1 MASRTRSG
9 QTTARP
15 ASLQNPPARET
26 RSTGGQKEAR
36 APKNA
41 STSKNARRTVSSS
54 GSSSRAST
62 PAAPQDKSISISAKE
77 LDLLR
82 KQAKAQNTKAQQA
95 KQTQEM
101 QELNRKRL
109 RDEESGDM
117 SEAEDTTDIENR
129 PPPSTQPSKKS
140 KSRHVQEPEEETRQE
155 LSEDELELGD
165 RIFGDQ
171 RQSQRD
177 SDDDDEEQQEDHI
190 EEDVASGEGEQG
202 EQLNGQQG
210 TGDQE
215 EGEEE
220 EEEGADNEMLDNGV
234 SRRTV
239 SFGVQ
244 DTSSSAPSSLS
255 RKGLKVIRSD
265 FPDDVAILADEAK
278 TAVRTAICFGEW
290 EEIGGRGAQLE
301 WAWRIA
307 QAVAQEQPAWVSLL
321 RKVSSN
327 ETMKRNFITYALYA
341 RGGFLSTLITKTRAG
356 VAAAYSLSGGKIS
369 RSDTEKRVRWLREAC
384 HFMYGDLDVEKET
397 YEKTKPF
404 GNPFIKEVI
413 QHVFFAPGNMMKAD
427 QRTANRIRQEKAIP
441 PNIILLVVT
450 AIEHAIGEYTSGHV
464 IQVPFKEMRVRGQA
478 RYHEKNWVGLTEISE
493 DWTDYYLQALLQAI
507 ADDMGLDDLA
517 TTRTNTG
524 DDIKDITADDLAFVV
539 ASGRSIF

>member
-1 MASRTRSG
+1 MAFHTRSG

-82 KQAKAQNTKAQQA
+82 KQANAQNAKVQQA
-95 KQTQEM
+95 KQTQ
-101 QELNRKRL
+101 
-109 RDEESGDM
+109 GDM
-117 SEAEDTTDIENR
+117 SDTEDDTDIENR

-140 KSRHVQEPEEETRQE
+140 KSRHIQEPEEEIRQE
-155 LSEDELELGD
+155 LSQDELELSD
-165 RIFGDQ
+165 QIFGDQ

-177 SDDDDEEQQEDHI
+177 SDNDDEEQQEDLI
-190 EEDVASGEGEQG
+190 EEDVAGGEGEQG

-210 TGDQE
+210 TADQE

-290 EEIGGRGAQLE
+290 EEIE

-341 RGGFLSTLITKTRAG
+341 RGGFLSTLITKTQAG

-493 DWTDYYLQALLQAI
+493 DWTEYYLQALLQAI

-517 TTRTNTG
+517 TIRTNTG
-524 DDIKDITADDLAFVV
+524 DDIKDITAEDLASVV